1 VQRYSREICEQV
13 EGGPRKVWEFAIDK
27 DGLEPAATHV
37 LEQIQKVLCE
47 READIGHFA
56 AFNLYWQQR
65 WCLNALLHLHSHKFA
80 KQTQIRLAGGRPLT
94 ICVGTG
100 KGRKVKTILS
110 SRTGDDLSMP
120 PRLYRVTGG
129 GCYRVFEDTLQ
140 LQCHMWLQ
148 WCPEC
153 AARKPAPIRSEA
165 RALMRRHA
173 QIAALLAPKNH

>member
-80 KQTQIRLAGGRPLT
+80 KQTQIR
-94 ICVGTG
+94 
-100 KGRKVKTILS
+100 
-110 SRTGDDLSMP
+110 P
-120 PRLYRVTGG
+120 PV
-129 GCYRVFEDTLQ
+129 
-140 LQCHMWLQ
+140 
-148 WCPEC
+148 
-153 AARKPAPIRSEA
+153 ARHR
-165 RALMRRHA
+165 
-173 QIAALLAPKNH
+173 